1 MSLTMEEK
9 NAMLR
14 HAVEQRREAQAA
26 GKPHEEWYT
35 NEFTQAEID
44 AGRHRVTEPLPERQI
59 AADLLHDATRLT
71 DDELARQIEDHH
83 LHRAGL
89 TQDDM
94 PTISDDAIDRF
105 YQSCADRLTGDGIQH
120 VQRPGSLPFLEL
132 LEELRTLHLSK
143 SQDYGSESDP
153 LANIRQG
160 AEFVGIEPWR
170 GCMVRVADKVQRL
183 RTYCRTGRLV
193 HEGVRDTLL
202 DLAAYSLLAIVLFD
216 EGKDA

>member
-1 MSLTMEEK
+1 MTTTFESANESL
-9 NAMLR
+9 R
-14 HAVEQRREAQAA
+14 QAVQQRRDAQAA
-26 GKPHEEWYT
+26 GRPHEEWYDVS
-35 NEFTQAEID
+35 QPA
-44 AGRHRVTEPLPERQI
+44 TEPAAPVAAEEKTQQVDWDRMPDEPYFDHLLRQ
-59 AADLLHDATRLT
+59 HRLK
-71 DDELARQIEDHH
+71 
-83 LHRAGL
+83 
-89 TQDDM
+89 
-94 PTISDDAIDRF
+94 
-105 YQSCADRLTGDGIQH
+105 GDGIQH
-120 VQRPGSLPFLEL
+120 EQRPGSLPFLDL

-183 RTYCRTGRLV
+183 KTYCRTGRLV

>member
-1 MSLTMEEK
+1 MTTTIDEA
-9 NAMLR
+9 NAKLR
-14 HAVEQRREAQAA
+14 EAVEARREAQAA
-26 GKPHEEWYT
+26 GKPHEEWYADDVS
-35 NEFTQAEID
+35 QLVAE
-44 AGRHRVTEPLPERQI
+44 EQ
-59 AADLLHDATRLT
+59 
-71 DDELARQIEDHH
+71 
-83 LHRAGL
+83 
-89 TQDDM
+89 
-94 PTISDDAIDRF
+94 
-105 YQSCADRLTGDGIQH
+105 
-120 VQRPGSLPFLEL
+120 PGSLPFLEL

-183 RTYCRTGRLV
+183 KTYCRTGRLV

-216 EGKDA
+216 EAKRG

>member
-14 HAVEQRREAQAA
+14 NAVEQRREAQTE
-26 GKPHEEWYT
+26 GKPLEEWYACDVSSDIASEPEPMPEET
-35 NEFTQAEID
+35 SAEVSSQATFGYDAETMKAARDWVAARDEFAELESSNE
-44 AGRHRVTEPLPERQI
+44 
-59 AADLLHDATRLT
+59 
-71 DDELARQIEDHH
+71 
-83 LHRAGL
+83 
-89 TQDDM
+89 
-94 PTISDDAIDRF
+94 
-105 YQSCADRLTGDGIQH
+105 
-120 VQRPGSLPFLEL
+120 RPGSLPFLEL
-132 LEELRTLHLSK
+132 LEEVRQLHLSK

-183 RTYCRTGRLV
+183 KTYCRTGRLV

-216 EGKDA
+216 EGKNA

>member
-1 MSLTMEEK
+1 MTTTFEQANEQ
-9 NAMLR
+9 LR
-14 HAVEQRREAQAA
+14 QAVQQRRDAQAA
-26 GKPHEEWYT
+26 GKPHESWY
-35 NEFTQAEID
+35 D
-44 AGRHRVTEPLPERQI
+44 ASQPATEPRHIGASTEESQHVEWDRV
-59 AADLLHDATRLT
+59 ADEPYIEHLLEQQRLK
-71 DDELARQIEDHH
+71 
-83 LHRAGL
+83 
-89 TQDDM
+89 
-94 PTISDDAIDRF
+94 
-105 YQSCADRLTGDGIQH
+105 GDGIQH
-120 VQRPGSLPFLEL
+120 EQRPGSLPFLDL

-216 EGKDA
+216 EGAK